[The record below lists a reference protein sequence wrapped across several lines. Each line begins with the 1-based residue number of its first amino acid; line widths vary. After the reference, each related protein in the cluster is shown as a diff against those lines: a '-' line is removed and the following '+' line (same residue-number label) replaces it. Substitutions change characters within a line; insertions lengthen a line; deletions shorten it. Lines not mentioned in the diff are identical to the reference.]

1 MIKTVH
7 KIALAS
13 VALFAGGVIVTQSA
27 SADTVVGIPTVQL
40 PNKTVTVEQ
49 VTYSYDLSDKQVD
62 ALVKQAQNQ
71 AVVKLTTNDDRTV
84 TTVDALKTSTADKR
98 YDHFVEKSEKA
109 RKADEKRTL
118 QNLQTAKL
126 IIVGVGLTMIAITGI
141 ALAVELRRKS
151 KH

>member
-13 VALFAGGVIVTQSA
+13 VALFAGGVIATQPA
-27 SADTVVGIPTVQL
+27 SADTVVGIPSVQL

-71 AVVKLTTNDDRTV
+71 AVVKLTTNDDRMV
-84 TTVDALKTSTADKR
+84 TAVDALKTSTADKQ
-98 YDHFVEKSEKA
+98 YDQLTEKA

-118 QNLQTAKL
+118 QNLQTAKS
-126 IIVGVGLTMIAITGI
+126 IIVVVGLTMIAIAGI
-141 ALAVELRRKS
+141 AIAVELRRKS